1 MVRTR
6 LEERIIILA
15 PIGQDAPAMARVLIS
30 QGVDAIVCATAL
42 DTCRELAVGGAV
54 LLVTEESLELPHISQ
69 LLHHLKAQP
78 PWSELPMI
86 VLTRGGESRL
96 ARLLDLV
103 AEAAGSITLLERPI
117 GEATLMRSI
126 EVGLRSRRRQ
136 YQVRDLL
143 EQETLSQQ
151 QLRES
156 EQQYRTLFESIDQ
169 GFCTIEVLFD
179 EQQEPVDYRFLLV
192 NPAFAVQTGLRDVVG
207 RHMRDIVPQH
217 EEHWFRIYGNIA
229 TTGEPLRFE
238 KEAKALDR
246 HYEIY
251 AWRIGLPSEQKVA
264 VLFNDITQ
272 RKASQFRL
280 EQFAEELERKVS
292 ERTYELVSSQQQLRA
307 LATELNLA
315 EQRER
320 TRLAAELH
328 DHLAQM
334 LVLVRLRLGQAKV
347 GPLPHSIQ
355 MIKQAEDVV
364 DESLTYTRNLVA
376 ELSPPV
382 LHEFGLFVALRW
394 LGEQMRRYHLEVSV
408 RIDTPEELKL
418 PENQAVLVFQSVR
431 ELLLNAVKHAG
442 SKKAWI
448 AAASEDGVLSI
459 VVEDRGVGFDPITL
473 SSQKLA
479 AMSSK
484 FGLFSI
490 RQRMEALG
498 GRLELHSKLGE
509 GTKATLVLPIAQ
521 LSEQA
526 TGISLSYIA
535 PSAHVARAPSTG
547 HCKSVPYRVLVAD
560 DHAMVRQGLCLMLDA
575 CPDIEV
581 IAEAANGQEAL
592 ELARRLKPSVVV
604 IDINMPLMNGIEATA
619 QIRTALPDTI
629 VIGMSVN
636 ASVDN
641 QEAMRTAGASVLL
654 PKEAA
659 GDQLYGAIQSAMKG
673 LSEHTGPLIR
683 SQETRL

>member
-1 MVRTR
+1 MMRNRV
-6 LEERIIILA
+6 EDRIIILA
-15 PIGQDAPAMARVLIS
+15 PIGQDAPAMASLLTS
-30 QGVDAIVCATAL
+30 QGLDAIVCGTAL
-42 DTCRELAVGGAV
+42 DTCHQLTVGGAV
-54 LLVTEESLELPHISQ
+54 LLVTEESLELPHISH
-69 LLHHLKAQP
+69 LLHHLKTQQ

-96 ARLLDLV
+96 ARLLALV

-117 GEATLMRSI
+117 GEGTLVRSI

-143 EQETLSQQ
+143 EQEALSQR

-179 EQQEPVDYRFLLV
+179 EHHEPVDYRFLLV

-217 EEHWFRIYGNIA
+217 EDLWFRIYGNIA

-238 KEAKALDR
+238 KEAKALNR

-251 AWRIGLPSEQKVA
+251 AWRIGTPSEQKVA
-264 VLFNDITQ
+264 ILFNDITQ
-272 RKASQFRL
+272 RKASQARL
-280 EQFAEELERKVS
+280 VQFAEELERKVS

-347 GPLPHSIQ
+347 GPLSHSVQ

-364 DESLTYTRNLVA
+364 DESLAYTRNLVA

-394 LGEQMRRYHLEVSV
+394 LGDQMLRYHLDVTV

-442 SKKAWI
+442 SKQAWI
-448 AAASEDGVLSI
+448 VAASREGLLSI
-459 VVEDRGVGFDPITL
+459 VVEDRGVGFDPISL

-479 AMSSK
+479 SMSSK

-498 GRLELHSKLGE
+498 GRLELRSKLGE
-509 GTKATLVLPIAQ
+509 GTSAMLVLPIAQ
-521 LSEQA
+521 PEKQRN
-526 TGISLSYIA
+526 GGSLPKVSPPEPAIGA
-535 PSAHVARAPSTG
+535 PCPSV
-547 HCKSVPYRVLVAD
+547 CKAGPYRVLVAD

-581 IAEAANGQEAL
+581 IAEASNGQEAL

-641 QEAMRTAGASVLL
+641 QEAMRSAGASILL

-659 GDQLYGAIQSAMKG
+659 GDQLYGAIQSAMQG
-673 LSEHTGPLIR
+673 PTEHTGSLSRPG
-683 SQETRL
+683 

>member
-1 MVRTR
+1 MARNKV
-6 LEERIIILA
+6 EERIIILA
-15 PIGQDAPAMARVLIS
+15 PIGQDAPAMAKVLMAK
-30 QGVDAIVCATAL
+30 GLDAIVCGTAL
-42 DTCRELAVGGAV
+42 DTCHQLIIGGAV
-54 LLVTEESLELPHISQ
+54 LLVTEESLELPQISG
-69 LLHHLKAQP
+69 LLQHLKAQP

-143 EQETLSQQ
+143 EQEALSQS
-151 QLRES
+151 QLRDS

-169 GFCTIEVLFD
+169 GFCTIEVFFD
-179 EQQEPVDYRFLLV
+179 EQHEPVDYRYLLV
-192 NPAFAVQTGLRDVVG
+192 NPAFAAQTGLRDVVG
-207 RHMRDIVPQH
+207 RHMREIVPQH
-217 EEHWFRIYGNIA
+217 EDQWYRIYGHIA
-229 TTGEPLRFE
+229 STGEPLRFE
-238 KEAKALDR
+238 KEARALGR
-246 HYEIY
+246 YYEIY
-251 AWRIGLPSEQKVA
+251 AWRMGAPSEHKVA
-264 VLFNDITQ
+264 VLFNDITE
-272 RKASQFRL
+272 RKASQARL
-280 EQFAEELERKVS
+280 EQFAEELERMVS
-292 ERTYELVSSQQQLRA
+292 ERTCELVASQEQLRA
-307 LATELNLA
+307 LATQLNLA

-347 GPLPHSIQ
+347 GPLSHSVQ

-382 LHEFGLFVALRW
+382 LHEFGLFTALRW
-394 LGEQMRRYHLEVSV
+394 LGEQMQRYHLNVTV
-408 RIDTPEELKL
+408 RIEAPDEVKL
-418 PENQAVLVFQSVR
+418 PESQAVLVFQSVR

-442 SKKAWI
+442 SKRA
-448 AAASEDGVLSI
+448 SI
-459 VVEDRGVGFDPITL
+459 VAAGGEGELRIVVVDRGVGFDPITL
-473 SSQKLA
+473 SSPHSA

-498 GRLELHSKLGE
+498 GRLELHSKPGE
-509 GTKATLVLPIAQ
+509 GTRAALVLPIVNPLKQANTAS
-521 LSEQA
+521 LPKASPPEQV
-526 TGISLSYIA
+526 T
-535 PSAHVARAPSTG
+535 RAPSVNSG
-547 HCKSVPYRVLVAD
+547 KAGPYRVLVAD

-581 IAEAANGQEAL
+581 IAEASNGQEAFD
-592 ELARRLKPSVVV
+592 LAQKLKPSVVV

-619 QIRTALPDTI
+619 HIRAALPDTV
-629 VIGMSVN
+629 VIGVSVN

-641 QEAMRTAGASVLL
+641 QEAMRMAGASILL

-659 GDQLYGAIQSAMKG
+659 GDQLYGAIQTAMKG
-673 LSEHTGPLIR
+673 PSPQIGTFSSPH
-683 SQETRL
+683 

>member
-1 MVRTR
+1 VRNKVD
-6 LEERIIILA
+6 ERIIILA
-15 PIGQDAPAMARVLIS
+15 PIGQDAPAMASVVTSKGL
-30 QGVDAIVCATAL
+30 DAMVCATAL
-42 DTCRELAVGGAV
+42 DTCHQLNEGGAV
-54 LLVTEESLELPHISQ
+54 LLVTEESLELSYISR

-96 ARLLDLV
+96 ARLLNLV

-143 EQETLSQQ
+143 EQQALSQA

-179 EQQEPVDYRFLLV
+179 QQHEPIDYRYLLV
-192 NPAFAVQTGLRDVVG
+192 NPAFSAQTGLKNVVG
-207 RHMRDIVPQH
+207 RHMRELVPQH
-217 EEHWFRIYGNIA
+217 EDQWFRIYGKIA

-238 KEAKALDR
+238 KEAKELGR

-251 AWRIGLPSEQKVA
+251 AWRIGAKSERKVA
-264 VLFNDITQ
+264 ILFNDITQ
-272 RKASQFRL
+272 RKVSQARL

-292 ERTYELVSSQQQLRA
+292 ERTYELVTSQEQLRA
-307 LATELNLA
+307 LATQLNLA

-347 GPLPHSIQ
+347 GPLSYSLQ
-355 MIKQAEDVV
+355 MIKQAEEVV

-382 LHEFGLFVALRW
+382 LHEFGLFTALRW
-394 LGEQMRRYHLEVSV
+394 LGEQMQRYHLNVTV
-408 RIDTPEELKL
+408 RIDAPEEVKL

-442 SKKAWI
+442 SNT
-448 AAASEDGVLSI
+448 ASVVVAVGAGVLKI
-459 VVEDRGVGFDPITL
+459 VVVDTGVGFDPITL

-479 AMSSK
+479 AISSK

-498 GRLELHSKLGE
+498 GRLELHSKRGE
-509 GTKATLVLPIAQ
+509 GTRATLVLPISNT
-521 LSEQA
+521 LEQVKTVSSPKGSPA
-526 TGISLSYIA
+526 ENA
-535 PSAHVARAPSTG
+535 ECVASTSG
-547 HCKSVPYRVLVAD
+547 FKSGPYRVLVAD

-581 IAEAANGQEAL
+581 IAEASNGREAL
-592 ELARRLKPSVVV
+592 EIAQKLKPSVVV

-619 QIRTALPDTI
+619 QIRAALPDTI

-636 ASVDN
+636 ASADN
-641 QEAMRTAGASVLL
+641 QDAMRTAGASVLL

-659 GDQLYGAIQSAMKG
+659 GDQLYGAIQAAMKRPF
-673 LSEHTGPLIR
+673 EQKRAFIGP
-683 SQETRL
+683 T